1 MSRLRSVRVR
11 ILASILVV
19 TALGMALAGGAAFL
33 VQRERTLS
41 QIDAKLAS
49 SVKGLQ
55 FIADGRSPGTDPPT
69 SVQEFLTA
77 AMQRVL
83 PDTHESVVGIIDG
96 RAALVPASDTSFRL
110 DNDTAFIARVVKE
123 ADSSKVV
130 MGTAQTKNGLLR
142 YVVVPIDIS
151 GDSSAGLYVSAY
163 NLDAELAEV
172 RAAATTY
179 LVVAALALVAISMVG
194 WVVAG
199 RLLRPIRVLRDAA
212 ARISETD
219 LSERIPV
226 VGRDDV
232 SELTGTVN
240 DMLARLDAAFT
251 SQRLLLDDVGHELK
265 TPITIVRGHLELLD
279 GDRPDDVQ
287 ATQDLTLDE
296 LDRMS
301 TLVGDITL
309 LAQTRHPDFVRPVSA
324 DVAGLT
330 ESVFA
335 KASALS
341 SDHHWQ
347 LAQCADV
354 SAALDAPRI
363 TQAWLQLAENAVKFS
378 PRGSAIVIGSTV
390 PDEDHVDLWL
400 RDHGRGIAEEQL
412 ERIFTRFARADPGRG
427 VEGSGLGLSIVAAIA
442 EAHGGRA
449 FAESAPGTGSR
460 FVIRLPLGGNTSA
473 EG

>member
-1 MSRLRSVRVR
+1 
-11 ILASILVV
+11 
-19 TALGMALAGGAAFL
+19 MAIAGSAAFL
-33 VQRERTLS
+33 VQRERTLH
-41 QIDAKLAS
+41 QIDAKLAAT
-49 SVKGLQ
+49 VTGLQ
-55 FIADGRSPGTDPPT
+55 FIADGSNPGSDPPT
-69 SVQEFLTA
+69 SVQAFLTA
-77 AMQRVL
+77 AMQKVL

-96 RAALVPASDTSFRL
+96 RAALVPASDPSFRL
-110 DNDTAFIARVVKE
+110 DDDTAFIEQVVAE
-123 ADSSKVV
+123 ADSNRVV
-130 MGTAQTKNGLLR
+130 MGTAETENGLLR
-142 YVVVPIDIS
+142 YVVIPVDIS
-151 GDSSAGLYVSAY
+151 GDSSTGLYVSAY

-179 LVVAALALVAISMVG
+179 LVFAALALIAIGLVG

-279 GDRPDDVQ
+279 PDRPDDVQ
-287 ATQDLTLDE
+287 ATQDLTIDE
-296 LDRMS
+296 LDRMG
-301 TLVGDITL
+301 TLVTDIAL
-309 LAQTRHPDFVRPVSA
+309 LAQTRHPDFVRPMSA
-324 DVAGLT
+324 EVAGLT

-347 LAQCADV
+347 LAQRADV
-354 SAALDAPRI
+354 SAALDVPRI
-363 TQAWLQLAENAVKFS
+363 TQAWLQLAENAVKYS

-390 PDEDHVDLWL
+390 PDAAHVDLWL
-400 RDHGRGIAEEQL
+400 RDHGRGIAGEQL

-427 VEGSGLGLSIVAAIA
+427 AEGSGLGLSIVAAIA

-449 FAESAPGTGSR
+449 FAESALGTGSL
-460 FVIRLPLGGNTSA
+460 FVIRLPRDGNATQGG
-473 EG
+473 